1 MICVFNQTI
10 THIPISET
18 KFTEEISVYFLYSA
32 NFFHIETIAIFCRP
46 FCGIK
51 P

>member
-1 MICVFNQTI
+1 MFNQII

-18 KFTEEISVYFLYSA
+18 KFTEEIAVCFPYSA
-32 NFFHIETIAIFCRP
+32 TFFRIETVTIFCRL